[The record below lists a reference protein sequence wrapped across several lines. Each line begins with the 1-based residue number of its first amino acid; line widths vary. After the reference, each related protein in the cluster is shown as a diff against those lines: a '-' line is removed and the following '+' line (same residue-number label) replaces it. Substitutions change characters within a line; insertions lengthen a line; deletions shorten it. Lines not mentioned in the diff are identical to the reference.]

1 MRKNGS
7 LVKKAVE
14 GTLVL
19 GVRRVLIQVIFTLSN
34 IFLARLLFPQ
44 DFGTFAIVS
53 FTLVVFTVFCDLG
66 LGPSLVQKKGD
77 VTVLDLRTAFTIQF
91 ILALSV
97 IAIIFAITPL
107 FIDFYQLEE
116 KNSLLFRLYSLHLL
130 LIPFKNTCGALLER
144 RLEYKKVVTVEI
156 LDTLCGS
163 LVTVSGAIAG
173 LGVLSFAI
181 GAVAGRF
188 FGALLYSLLGWWSFG
203 FAFSKRTLVALT
215 KFGLPYQINVIL
227 GLFYGP
233 FVLLYLGK
241 RVGSEN
247 LGYFQFAASLAVLP
261 LAFSEII
268 NRVIFPLGARLQSN
282 KEVLGKIIERSIV
295 VVSITTLPLLALGL
309 STAREIINFVYTDR
323 WLPAL
328 PALYLGLVQTSVMA
342 YTGIFSQLLLAKGR
356 AKDLRNMSL
365 VWAILTWLLAP
376 PLISAFSFVGMS
388 LAGLVVSLSGIWL
401 FIRLKQEIEFSIFA
415 KIAPYFVGA
424 VFAGLFIY
432 SILSFLPHSIL
443 SLILAVSLGFCAY
456 VTIITVLAKKEFFSD
471 LLAVWN
477 LVWGRE
483 GRS

>member
-66 LGPSLVQKKGD
+66 LGPSLVQKKGN

-144 RLEYKKVVTVEI
+144 RLEYKKIVTVEI

-203 FAFSKRTLVALT
+203 F
-215 KFGLPYQINVIL
+215 
-227 GLFYGP
+227 
-233 FVLLYLGK
+233 
-241 RVGSEN
+241 
-247 LGYFQFAASLAVLP
+247 
-261 LAFSEII
+261 
-268 NRVIFPLGARLQSN
+268 
-282 KEVLGKIIERSIV
+282 
-295 VVSITTLPLLALGL
+295 
-309 STAREIINFVYTDR
+309 
-323 WLPAL
+323 
-328 PALYLGLVQTSVMA
+328 
-342 YTGIFSQLLLAKGR
+342 
-356 AKDLRNMSL
+356 
-365 VWAILTWLLAP
+365 
-376 PLISAFSFVGMS
+376 
-388 LAGLVVSLSGIWL
+388 
-401 FIRLKQEIEFSIFA
+401 
-415 KIAPYFVGA
+415 
-424 VFAGLFIY
+424 
-432 SILSFLPHSIL
+432 
-443 SLILAVSLGFCAY
+443 
-456 VTIITVLAKKEFFSD
+456 
-471 LLAVWN
+471 
-477 LVWGRE
+477 
-483 GRS
+483 